1 MMVTSGSSDTPRV
14 ILFGDSIAMGL
25 GVRRCKYGAL
35 IADGLSGELIDYS
48 QTGWTITQSLAAYLE
63 APQAGDVAVI
73 AHGITEP
80 ILRPVLPSWVP
91 LPRRWRRLG
100 WMDPRPYF
108 STRTRR
114 RVLETIESALRWRVK
129 NVLMRAFGSHQLASL
144 ETFAR
149 DLERLKSE
157 CEARGARVVILGP
170 PDIDERFF
178 PGSVYEQLRYSR
190 VSERIGG
197 VEYLPIAGAI
207 NRWGDYLLDH
217 FHPNDDGHEA
227 IARVVLLHLMSDN
240 GSHADV
246 HDAVSVAPHERG
258 MPS

>member
-1 MMVTSGSSDTPRV
+1 MNDPESNTSPRV

-25 GVRRCKYGAL
+25 GVRRRKYGL
-35 IADGLSGELIDYS
+35 LVADGLNGQLVDYS
-48 QTGWTITQSLAAYLE
+48 HTGWTVSQSLGAYLK
-63 APQAGDVAVI
+63 APQGGDVAVI

-108 STRTRR
+108 STRPNR
-114 RVLETIESALRWRVK
+114 RVLELAESELRWRVK
-129 NVLMRAFGSHQLASL
+129 NLLIRAFGSHQLL
-144 ETFAR
+144 PLHIFAR
-149 DLERLKSE
+149 DLRQLKSE
-157 CEARGARVVILGP
+157 CEARGARVVVLGP

-197 VEYLPIAGAI
+197 ADFVPVAGVI
-207 NRWGDYLLDH
+207 DRWGDYLLDH

-227 IARVVLLHLMSDN
+227 IARRVLLHLLNEDDLP
-240 GSHADV
+240 ADAG
-246 HDAVSVAPHERG
+246 DAVSVPPDDRVT
-258 MPS
+258 PS

>member
-1 MMVTSGSSDTPRV
+1 MDNSESETVPRV

-25 GVRRCKYGAL
+25 GVRRHKYGLL
-35 IADGLSGELIDYS
+35 IAEGRHGHLIDYS
-48 QTGWTITQSLAAYLE
+48 HTGWTVSQSLASYLE
-63 APQAGDVAVI
+63 SPQGGDIAII

-108 STRTRR
+108 STRAHRR
-114 RVLETIESALRWRVK
+114 ALETAESALRWRVK
-129 NVLMRAFGSHQLASL
+129 NFLMRAFGSYQLASID
-144 ETFAR
+144 TFAR
-149 DLERLKSE
+149 DLERLKTE

-197 VEYLPIAGAI
+197 ADYVPVAGVI
-207 NRWGDYLLDH
+207 DRWGDYLADH

-227 IARVVLLHLMSDN
+227 IARRVLSHLSDDD
-240 GSHADV
+240 SRTDTK
-246 HDAVSVAPHERG
+246 DAVAVPAHNEV